1 MADHTTTDG
10 PHLDSLSIRGFRG
23 VPRLDVGRLGRVTL
37 LVGRNGVGKTTVL
50 EAVRLYAA
58 RGSLSVLHEILTRH
72 DELKTRAD
80 DDGGLDEQPVLDALF
95 SGRHPEMHSSFAVG
109 PMNGAP
115 LVCVTLVAPDEVAED
130 QLKLLQLGGRR
141 VAGPVLQISFGNH
154 QQHHSYF
161 DRIGPADEAQ
171 RQHGRRWRYPSQH
184 ANWPQV
190 AVCVALGP
198 GQPSTRLAA
207 AHWDE
212 LAAGPG
218 EELAR
223 DALQL
228 ACARTIVRV
237 AAVAGSGRPHE
248 RRIVVGLADGDR
260 VPLRSL
266 GDGASCLFSL
276 ATAFSSAAD
285 GFLLIDEV
293 ENGIHHSLQADYWR
307 LVFRA
312 VRDFNVQVLA
322 TTHSWDCVEGFARA
336 ASEDEQSEGIAIRL
350 ERCDDGGL
358 RAVEYSQDTL
368 RVAAERGIEIR

>member
-1 MADHTTTDG
+1 MRHQLLAAVARRSFYNTSPFDFARLLDDPNYVAANLHAYIGAYSPNVRDVMERFEFAAQVDRMNEKDLRFQVGGCQMLTDRPIGWASRYAQARVLTGGWGMADHTTTDG

-72 DELKTRAD
+72 DELKTWAD

-171 RQHGRRWRYPSQH
+171 RQHGRRWRHPS
-184 ANWPQV
+184 P
-190 AVCVALGP
+190 
-198 GQPSTRLAA
+198 TR
-207 AHWDE
+207 E
-212 LAAGPG
+212 LAAGG
-218 EELAR
+218 CL
-223 DALQL
+223 
-228 ACARTIVRV
+228 CC
-237 AAVAGSGRPHE
+237 S
-248 RRIVVGLADGDR
+248 GDR
-260 VPLRSL
+260 ANP
-266 GDGASCLFSL
+266 
-276 ATAFSSAAD
+276 
-285 GFLLIDEV
+285 
-293 ENGIHHSLQADYWR
+293 
-307 LVFRA
+307 
-312 VRDFNVQVLA
+312 
-322 TTHSWDCVEGFARA
+322 
-336 ASEDEQSEGIAIRL
+336 AI
-350 ERCDDGGL
+350 G
-358 RAVEYSQDTL
+358 
-368 RVAAERGIEIR
+368 